1 MKKISALLIGISL
14 LAGTACKKESTT
26 ITTTTPTAVDLVTR
40 SLDDDGSYINRTYNS
55 SNQLVSKV
63 SYSAIDS
70 STENFTYTYSGKV
83 VNVTE
88 ASSGMTQKFYLN
100 SKGTA
105 DSGQISYPG
114 LIEISIVITYNAA
127 GEPVTTFMSGSFL
140 GSAFEQTYTSVFSN
154 GNMIQQTTDDGT
166 TTSVSD
172 YTFYLDKVNSL
183 FATDKAE
190 QFMGGNKNLIK
201 KTTNDDGTFTS
212 NVYEYDTKGRVT
224 KQTETD
230 ETSASVI
237 TDYTWK

>member
-14 LAGTACKKESTT
+14 LAGTACKKET
-26 ITTTTPTAVDLVTR
+26 ISNSAPVVAPELVTR
-40 SLDDDGSYINRTYNS
+40 SVDDDGSYINRTYNS
-55 SNQLVSKV
+55 SNQLISKV
-63 SYSAIDS
+63 TYSASDS
-70 STENFTYTYSGKV
+70 FTENLTYTYSGKV

-140 GSAFEQTYTSVFSN
+140 GSAFEETYTSVFSN

-172 YTFYLDKVNSL
+172 YTFYLDKVNSFL
-183 FATDKAE
+183 ATDRAE

-212 NVYEYDTKGRVT
+212 DVYEYDAKGRVT